1 MKLFLIH
8 LLFLSCLTVA
18 TLAEGPS
25 ADQVLAQAEAKAAAE
40 QKTIFVHFGAS
51 WCGWCR
57 KLDAFLEKPE
67 VKPVFEKY
75 FVQVKLVVQEDDK
88 HKNLETPGG
97 DAWLQK
103 LGGPAGLPY
112 TAFLDAGGA
121 LIANSMQPSAAKK
134 EGENIGYPGSPE
146 EMDWFLKMLRKAA
159 PKISDAELKTLAT
172 ALQLPKK

>member
-1 MKLFLIH
+1 V
-8 LLFLSCLTVA
+8 T
-18 TLAEGPS
+18 TPAESPS
-25 ADQVLAQAEAKAAAE
+25 ADQVLAQAEAKASAG

-75 FVQVKLVVQEDDK
+75 FVTVKLVVQEDDK
-88 HKNLETPGG
+88 HKSLETPGG
-97 DAWLQK
+97 DVWLQK

-112 TAFLDAGGA
+112 TAFLDAGGV
-121 LIANSMQPSAAKK
+121 LIVNSMRPSAANKD
-134 EGENIGYPGSPE
+134 GENIGYPGSPE
-146 EMDWFLKMLRKAA
+146 EVDWFLKMLRKAA
-159 PKISDAELKTLAT
+159 PKISDADLKTLET